1 MNFNMQKIKDTIFRE
16 KTTLLFIVLSIFGV
30 IAAQQPLSF
39 VLGELATR
47 FGRNAFLVL
56 ALLIPVMA
64 GMGLNFAMVIGAMA
78 AQISVFIVILLE
90 IQGILGV
97 IVAMMLSAPL
107 AGLFGLLVGKLFN
120 NMKGSEM
127 IGGMVL
133 GFFADGL
140 YQFLFLFI
148 LGGVIPINRPEIMIT
163 SGIGVRG
170 TLELSG
176 TIRYAL
182 DNLWRMDALNL
193 VTIGVALFVLY
204 NIFVLVRKHRSD
216 LRAPQARKLI
226 VRIVGAGVVYA
237 LTYVPYVTRLLI
249 GIRVPVVT
257 WMMIFLLC
265 VFLTAFTKTKLG
277 QNMRA
282 VGQNRNIARASG
294 IDVDKTRIIA
304 MMMSTVF
311 AGWGQIILLQN
322 LGTFST
328 YGAHT
333 QVGQFAIASLLV
345 GGASV
350 QKASIKHALLGV
362 ILFHTLFI
370 VSPIAGKNLLDNAQ
384 LGEYFRVFI
393 SYGVIAMSLALHAW
407 QKAPK
412 KKEQAKAEAAA

>member
-1 MNFNMQKIKDTIFRE
+1 M
-16 KTTLLFIVLSIFGV
+16 
-30 IAAQQPLSF
+30 
-39 VLGELATR
+39 
-47 FGRNAFLVL
+47 
-56 ALLIPVMA
+56 
-64 GMGLNFAMVIGAMA
+64 
-78 AQISVFIVILLE
+78 
-90 IQGILGV
+90 GV

-370 VSPIAGKNLLDNAQ
+370 VYPIACKNILVNAQ

-393 SYGVIAMSLALHAW
+393 SYGVIAMSLALTPGRRLPRRRSRPRPRRL
-407 QKAPK
+407 PK
-412 KKEQAKAEAAA
+412 IANFSLINSAVAAGHSAVLHRHLRNHTKSQPDMGGLFVWC